1 MVDIKMHAEILRQ
14 VPLFT
19 GLREKHIKK
28 LVQRLVKREYEEG
41 KEIIIQGKGGE
52 GLFVITSGTAQA
64 IREQLDGE
72 KVVVNEFTSGD
83 YFGELALLDEGLRTA
98 SVIATSKITCFIL
111 TRWDFLGI
119 LEDEPEMAVIML
131 EELAKRF
138 RRALET
144 L

>member
-1 MVDIKMHAEILRQ
+1 MVDIKMHTEILRQ

-52 GLFVITSGTAQA
+52 GLFVITGGTAQA